1 MRIVFRISK
10 ATDTKS
16 EYVIVNAF
24 LLEQWLRERDSM
36 LRYASISCPVIEVTK
51 YIHSSSTAH
60 KQRWQVPLEAV
71 GTSYLTEEPRNLS
84 VHKADKYQN
93 Q

>member
-10 ATDTKS
+10 ATDTES

-36 LRYASISCPVIEVTK
+36 LRYTFLVLLFK
-51 YIHSSSTAH
+51 
-60 KQRWQVPLEAV
+60 
-71 GTSYLTEEPRNLS
+71 
-84 VHKADKYQN
+84 
-93 Q
+93 